1 MPAESSSDSSMNES
15 CDDEQD
21 SDNFS
26 EDRDDGNLLNED
38 EDQRP
43 NSSNRSNCLQFTV
56 D

>member
-1 MPAESSSDSSMNES
+1 MQAESSSDSAMTES
-15 CDDEQD
+15 CDDEQN

-43 NSSNRSNCLQFTV
+43 NSSDGRDCLQFTV